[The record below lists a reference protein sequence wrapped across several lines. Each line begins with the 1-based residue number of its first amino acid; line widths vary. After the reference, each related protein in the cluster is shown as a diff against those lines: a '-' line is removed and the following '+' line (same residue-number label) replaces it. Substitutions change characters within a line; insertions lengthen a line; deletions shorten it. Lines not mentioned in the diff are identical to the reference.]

1 VQRDIV
7 MPTVL
12 LVFGGSLFGVL
23 GLLHAWY
30 TFRDIQRPR
39 RIVPDDP
46 AVTEAMRAAG
56 VRLAR
61 GGTTMWR
68 TWVGLNFSHSLGVV
82 LFAACTIGLGLTL
95 RSMPLS
101 RTLLLAPVA
110 IGALYVLLAV
120 RYWFRIPV
128 AGTAVATACF
138 VAAWVLY

>member
-1 VQRDIV
+1 M
-7 MPTVL
+7 MPTIL

-30 TFRDIQRPR
+30 TFRDIRRPR
-39 RIVPDDP
+39 RMVPDDS
-46 AVTEAMRAAG
+46 AVTEAMRATG
-56 VRLAR
+56 VRLSR

-68 TWVGLNFSHSLGVV
+68 TWVGLNFSHSLGAV

-101 RTLLLAPVA
+101 RTVLLAPVA

-120 RYWFRIPV
+120 RYWFRIPA
-128 AGTAVATACF
+128 AGTAIATACF
-138 VAAWVLY
+138 LAAWVLY